1 MVFARTRAHNYPTYK
16 GPWVHVR
23 RGAARLIGI
32 VAVAAAVG
40 LAFAGCTL
48 GKPQPTLRLVYV
60 TVTPTAGPTDTPAP
74 AVTDSPTPDAT
85 ATPGPSATATAT
97 AVPSASAGLTAPP
110 PSKPIPA
117 STCTLRGAKT
127 STFWAVAAKPMDW
140 VVYCPILPAPWAV
153 SGDGYNL
160 SVGARGVVWVAY
172 SSSHKATLRIDEG
185 SFCTTTVA
193 KCSPGTVLKPAL
205 FGDQLGSL
213 VDLPGGNMA
222 IYVNPGAS
230 KSYRLTGSGMSEAA
244 FIQIAQDL
252 ARIARP

>member
-1 MVFARTRAHNYPTYK
+1 MTIPLCRSRP
-16 GPWVHVR
+16 
-23 RGAARLIGI
+23 
-32 VAVAAAVG
+32 
-40 LAFAGCTL
+40 
-48 GKPQPTLRLVYV
+48 
-60 TVTPTAGPTDTPAP
+60 
-74 AVTDSPTPDAT
+74 
-85 ATPGPSATATAT
+85 
-97 AVPSASAGLTAPP
+97 AVPSASSGLTAPP

-117 STCTLRGAKT
+117 STCTLGAKT
-127 STFWAVAAKPMDW
+127 DTFWAAATKPMNW
-140 VVYCPILPAPWAV
+140 VVYCPILPAPWSV
-153 SGDGYNL
+153 LGHHYNQKT
-160 SVGARGVVWVAY
+160 GAKGVIWVAY
-172 SSSHKATLRIDEG
+172 SGPHKATLRIDEG